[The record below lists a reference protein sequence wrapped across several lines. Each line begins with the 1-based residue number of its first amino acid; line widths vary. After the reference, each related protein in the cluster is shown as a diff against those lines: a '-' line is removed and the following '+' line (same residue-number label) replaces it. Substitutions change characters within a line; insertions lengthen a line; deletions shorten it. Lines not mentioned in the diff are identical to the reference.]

1 MDTRPTNQ
9 RFISAGV
16 LVSTVLILFLGIFL
30 FKSTQ
35 TKSEDQKKLDEALTQ
50 ATSLGLYTKT
60 DQLRKPI
67 PDEEN
72 AYLTMADALKYP
84 VKSELL
90 IFYLQGKAT
99 KAEAAQVIADSKS
112 QAAVIAR
119 ASTLP
124 KWQVNR
130 NYETNIQ
137 SVELEELSQVKRW
150 VKFFAARAQIAMR
163 NNEYEIAIQNL
174 KSSAR
179 LTNKL
184 QYEPFFIGLLA
195 HCSCLKVINSTLAEI
210 TVEERGSDLAL
221 SINEIIQK
229 TLLKPNLEYALQS
242 ESAFTVDITARINE
256 LSTEEWEGLD
266 NETIGELNTRQLT
279 ARSLE
284 KLVFAKE
291 SIKATPL
298 NLPKSADNFENYN
311 SRPQTKIS
319 QEERISRQLFTPLGE
334 VFRAVEYSKT
344 WSSLLEIGSKILR
357 YQKVNRKFPASL
369 KQIGLESK
377 IDTWSNQP
385 YVYENHK
392 TGFILRSAGADRKF
406 EPVKSLSADDA
417 IFQTLDRKKAVL
429 LGK

>member
-1 MDTRPTNQ
+1 M
-9 RFISAGV
+9 G
-16 LVSTVLILFLGIFL
+16 TVLILFIGIFL

-35 TKSEDQKKLDEALTQ
+35 TKSEDQKKLDEALTK
-50 ATSLGLYTKT
+50 ATSLGLFTKT
-60 DQLRKPI
+60 NQLRKPI

-72 AYLTMADALKYP
+72 AYLTMADALKFP

-99 KAEAAQVIADSKS
+99 KSEAAQVIADSKS
-112 QAAVIAR
+112 QATIIAR
-119 ASTLP
+119 ASSLP

-150 VKFFAARAQIAMR
+150 VKFFAARAHIAMR

-184 QYEPFFIGLLA
+184 QNEPFFIGLLA

-210 TVEERGSDLAL
+210 TVEEKGSDLAL

-229 TLLKPNLEYALQS
+229 TLLRPNLDYALQT

-256 LSTEEWEGLD
+256 LSAEEWEGLD

-291 SIKATPL
+291 SIKTTPL
-298 NLPKSADNFENYN
+298 DLPKSADNFENYI

-344 WSSLLEIGSKILR
+344 WASLLEIGSKILR
-357 YQKVNRKFPASL
+357 YQKVNRKLPASL

-377 IDTWSNQP
+377 IDTWSNKP

-392 TGFILRSAGADRKF
+392 TGFILRSAGADRKL
-406 EPVKSLSADDA
+406 EPVKSLNADDA